1 MKKASSD
8 LLSLGVFNL
17 TKENTMTTKLTI
29 ENLSHKNVKSSIKN
43 WSKEGKVK
51 LAVFNA
57 ELVLHLHEGSSE
69 APRNAI

>member
-1 MKKASSD
+1 
-8 LLSLGVFNL
+8 
-17 TKENTMTTKLTI
+17 MTTKLTI